1 MAMMSHPSEDKF
13 KKHVVSSGHVV
24 KNFNL
29 TLQDIANANA
39 LFGPD
44 RGSLK
49 GKTVRQRPGKVRPEY
64 LSIPRDLYERIKNVT
79 LTADVMFV
87 NGLPFFVTM
96 SRDIKMVSVEF
107 LPSRTAE
114 QLRSS
119 ITKVIYI
126 YRRGGYMV
134 RTCLMDMEFEPLVNC
149 IDEVIVNTTAARE
162 DIGEIECGIRVIE
175 EQACCVIS
183 KLPFKFLHKQVVIN
197 LVYFVV
203 FWLNASLAA

>member
-1 MAMMSHPSEDKF
+1 M
-13 KKHVVSSGHVV
+13 
-24 KNFNL
+24 
-29 TLQDIANANA
+29 
-39 LFGPD
+39 
-44 RGSLK
+44 
-49 GKTVRQRPGKVRPEY
+49 
-64 LSIPRDLYERIKNVT
+64 
-79 LTADVMFV
+79 TADVMFV

-134 RTCLMDMEFEPLVNC
+134 RTCLMVMEFEPLVNC

-162 DIGEIECGIRVIE
+162 HVEDIEPMIRVMKE
-175 EQACCVIS
+175 HGRCC
-183 KLPFKFLHKQVVIN
+183 
-197 LVYFVV
+197 V
-203 FWLNASLAA
+203 FWL

>member
-1 MAMMSHPSEDKF
+1 MAMMAHPSEDKF

-24 KNFNL
+24 KNCNL
-29 TLQDIANANA
+29 TLQDIATANA

-49 GKTVRQRPGKVRPEY
+49 GKTVRRRPGKVRPEY
-64 LSIPRDLYERIKNVT
+64 ISIPRDLYERIINVT

-87 NGLPFFVTM
+87 NGLPFFVTQ

-114 QLRSS
+114 QLCSS
-119 ITKVIYI
+119 IKKIIYV

-134 RTCLMDMEFEPLVNC
+134 CTCLMDMEFEPLVDMM
-149 IDEVIVNTTAARE
+149 DEVVVKQRLQENML
-162 DIGEIECGIRVIE
+162 EI
-175 EQACCVIS
+175 
-183 KLPFKFLHKQVVIN
+183 
-197 LVYFVV
+197 
-203 FWLNASLAA
+203 